1 MLKKKLKRKRGQSN
15 NYTTPS
21 NFDSDFCLWGQR
33 RTKEREE
40 EEERRLKRGGGREEE
55 EERRRSRRHSSC
67 EFFLGIFHWQSD
79 SSNNMN
85 NSLLA
90 QVTINTSGHTNR
102 HSKGDLNR
110 MCE

>member
-33 RTKEREE
+33 RTKE
-40 EEERRLKRGGGREEE
+40 REEE

>member
-40 EEERRLKRGGGREEE
+40 EEERRLKRGGGREAEE
-55 EERRRSRRHSSC
+55 PPAQFMRI
-67 EFFLGIFHWQSD
+67 FFGNFP
-79 SSNNMN
+79 
-85 NSLLA
+85 LA
-90 QVTINTSGHTNR
+90 KRQQQQH
-102 HSKGDLNR
+102 
-110 MCE
+110 E